1 MQHSKRNLTPK
12 RKRLRTYQYSFEPSS
27 CRYLDTTPMFANARN
42 VVQND
47 KLQNALDAQIKEIKD
62 VCIAIGGKDADIAA
76 LKEKLSS
83 LLQDTNLQIKTVR
96 KPVRD

>member
-1 MQHSKRNLTPK
+1 
-12 RKRLRTYQYSFEPSS
+12 
-27 CRYLDTTPMFANARN
+27 MFANARN
-42 VVQND
+42 VQSD
-47 KLQNALDAQIKEIKD
+47 KLQKDLDAQIKEIKG

-96 KPVRD
+96 KLVRD